1 VLGVIEHGNALELPL
16 RFKTSCWSPAIVRK
30 CQSSSPLDLD
40 WSEKR
45 SERALCVESRCGAVA
60 VGRTYL

>member
-45 SERALCVESRCGAVA
+45 SE
-60 VGRTYL
+60 